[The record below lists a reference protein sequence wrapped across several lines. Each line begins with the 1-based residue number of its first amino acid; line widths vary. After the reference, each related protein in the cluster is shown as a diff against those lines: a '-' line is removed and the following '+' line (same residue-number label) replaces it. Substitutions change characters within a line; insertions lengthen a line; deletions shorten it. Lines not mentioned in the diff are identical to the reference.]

1 MLDEMF
7 RQFLAPRLD
16 TAAWN
21 NEAEAVAAWMQHD
34 ISQGSMA
41 PQA

>member
-1 MLDEMF
+1 MF
-7 RQFLAPRLD
+7 RQFLTLRL
-16 TAAWN
+16 TPAAWN
-21 NEAEAVAAWMQHD
+21 KEAEAVAARMQHD